1 MVYNKRR
8 RVREL
13 LTQIMIGSYKLNYIL
28 LNYQTHLLKLTLYL
42 SLKLF
47 ERIILIYVKYLLY

>member
-1 MVYNKRR
+1 MVCNKRR

-13 LTQIMIGSYKLNYIL
+13 LTQIMIGSYKLNYNL
-28 LNYQTHLLKLTLYL
+28 LNYQTNRLKLTLYL

-47 ERIILIYVKYLLY
+47 ERIILIYIKILLY